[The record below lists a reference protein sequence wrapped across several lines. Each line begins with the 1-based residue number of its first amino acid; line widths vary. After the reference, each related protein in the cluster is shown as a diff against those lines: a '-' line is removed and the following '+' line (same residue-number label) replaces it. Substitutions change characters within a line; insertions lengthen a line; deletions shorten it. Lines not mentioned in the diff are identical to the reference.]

1 MARTILRLFL
11 IVAVGAALGLAWNAW
26 LVRRDGANPGAA
38 PRGLPL
44 RANALL
50 RAGDEEIDVTE
61 AKRRFDKGYLFL
73 DARPADFWPLGH
85 VAGALSLPEDDFDA
99 AFAKLEP
106 HLRSTHDIV
115 VYCSGL
121 GCDASHLV
129 AHKLKEHGIEAA
141 IMPGGM
147 PDWTDAG
154 YPVTKGN
161 EP

>member
-1 MARTILRLFL
+1 MARTILRLAIIL
-11 IVAVGAALGLAWNAW
+11 ATGSCLGLAWNAF
-26 LVRRDGANPGAA
+26 LVMHDAANPGAA

-50 RAGDEEIDVTE
+50 KPGDEEINIPE
-61 AKRRFDKGYLFL
+61 AKKRFDKGYLFL
-73 DARPADFWPLGH
+73 DARPHDFYPLGH
-85 VAGALSLPEDDFDA
+85 IAGALSLPEDDFDS

-106 HLRSTHDIV
+106 RLRGTLDIV
-115 VYCSGL
+115 VYCSGM

-141 IMPGGM
+141 IMPGGW
-147 PDWTDAG
+147 PDWTAAG
-154 YPVTKGN
+154 YPTKKGD

>member
-1 MARTILRLFL
+1 MAI
-11 IVAVGAALGLAWNAW
+11 IVAVGAGLGLAWNAG
-26 LVRRDGANPGAA
+26 LVRRDAASPGT
-38 PRGLPL
+38 PLRGLPL

-50 RAGDEEIDVTE
+50 KPGDEEIDIPE
-61 AKRRFDKGYLFL
+61 AKKRFDKGYLFL
-73 DARPADFWPLGH
+73 DARPHDFFPLGH
-85 VAGALSLPEDDFDA
+85 IPGALSLPEDDFDA
-99 AFAKLEP
+99 WFAKIEP
-106 HLRSTHDIV
+106 RLRSTLDIV

-121 GCDASHLV
+121 GCDASHIV

-154 YPVTKGN
+154 HPVKKGE

>member
-1 MARTILRLFL
+1 MLRLVL
-11 IVAVGAALGLAWNAW
+11 RIAVIVLAGAGLGLAWNTV
-26 LVRRDGANPGAA
+26 LVKRDATQAA
-38 PRGLPL
+38 APPRGLPL

-50 RAGDEEIDVTE
+50 RAGDEEIDVAE
-61 AKRRFDKGYLFL
+61 AKRRFDKGHLFL
-73 DARPADFWPLGH
+73 DARPVDFYPLGH
-85 VAGALSLPEDDFDA
+85 IAGALPLPEDDFDRT
-99 AFAKLEP
+99 FAKLEP
-106 HLRSTHDIV
+106 RLRATLDIV

-129 AHKLKEHGIEAA
+129 AHKLKEHGIQAA

-154 YPVTKGN
+154 HPTRKGN